1 MKIYNCNKCNQ
12 NFSTNQSLERHIN
25 KKNKCDIELDY
36 KCEYCKKSFKYKKN
50 LKEHYE
56 KTKCNINE
64 NINENTDEK
73 MALKD
78 ILNKTIDINKKILII
93 KTLNDKL
100 DEIYIRTIIESDLE
114 LNTKVTLLNKQ
125 NNTNLLLPNQIINN
139 TTNNTTNNIQINFG
153 NENIEYLNKKYYE
166 KLLNENLP
174 ENIILTLSNDI
185 YLNKVHPENQT
196 IKINNLKNNLC
207 KIKDNNKWITTSKD
221 DAIKKIL
228 DKIYHIIA
236 DIIDENEGII
246 TDEKAN
252 AIFDEYLDKEFE
264 DKIIVDTVKKL
275 ILKIYNFH
283 GNTI

>member
-1 MKIYNCNKCNQ
+1 MKNYNCNKCNQ

-50 LKEHYE
+50 LKEHCE
-56 KTKCNINE
+56 KTKC

>member
-1 MKIYNCNKCNQ
+1 MKNYNCNKCNQ

-36 KCEYCKKSFKYKKN
+36 KCEHCKKSFKYKKN
-50 LKEHYE
+50 LKEHFE
-56 KTKCNINE
+56 KTKC

-100 DEIYIRTIIESDLE
+100 DEVYIRTIIESDLE

-153 NENIEYLNKKYYE
+153 NENTEYLNKKYYE

-246 TDEKAN
+246 TAEKAN